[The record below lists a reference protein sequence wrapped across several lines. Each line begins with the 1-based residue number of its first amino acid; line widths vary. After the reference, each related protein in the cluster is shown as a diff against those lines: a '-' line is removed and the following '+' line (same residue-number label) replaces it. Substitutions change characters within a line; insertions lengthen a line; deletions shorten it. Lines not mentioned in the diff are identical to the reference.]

1 MDPRRQPIAI
11 VAAPLLFL
19 CLMAFAHAD
28 QSPPRLPAGTSEAAA
43 VRNNA
48 AALLYQLLGDEK
60 DVSKLLIIKRDRR
73 ELHQVIKSVAS
84 TSDAARKALE
94 KLARGDNTL
103 NLKDTALPPG
113 EKAARASESKTR
125 QGELLHASGADL
137 EFKLL
142 LTQAEALAYAEHLAK
157 VAAQNE
163 TVPDRAKIFTTISEQ
178 MSALHQQVVSLLRSG
193 AK

>member
-1 MDPRRQPIAI
+1 MELKRQPIPV
-11 VAAPLLFL
+11 VAVPLLFL
-19 CLMAFAHAD
+19 CLMAFADAD
-28 QSPPRLPAGTSEAAA
+28 QSPSRPSTATSESAA

-94 KLARGDNTL
+94 KFARGDNTL

-113 EKAARASESKTR
+113 EKAARAAEAKTR

-163 TVPDRAKIFTTISEQ
+163 PVPDRAKVFTTISEQ
-178 MSALHQQVVSLLRSG
+178 MNALHQQVISLLRSG